1 MYKIREYSNQAKIIY
16 KKMEGVSS
24 VALGVWINAGS
35 RNEDAALGGVS
46 HFLEHLVFKGSR
58 RYSGDQ
64 IKESIEGVGGAL
76 NAFTSEE
83 NTCYYAK
90 FPGRY
95 LKKVLSVLS
104 DMAFYPL
111 LRPEDI
117 EKERTVIIEE
127 IKMYKDLPQ
136 YLVQEIFDELMWIG
150 HPLGRNIAGT
160 VETVSRLSRQ
170 QIQSYHH
177 KFYNPASVVIAC
189 AGDVDENILEK
200 FAGDSLIR
208 LGQGEASS
216 FEPFEMEQESF
227 RIKLVSKD
235 IEQTHIDLG
244 FPALSYSHKDRFVL
258 GVLHIILGGNMSS
271 RLFNE
276 VREKKGLAYA
286 IASHVKKLKD
296 SGAFLV
302 HAGIDNKNL
311 LETTKVVFDELY
323 KIKMQQVGK
332 DELKRAKDFYLGQL
346 EMGLDDSLEHMLWM
360 GDSLFGQGY
369 MMTKQ
374 EVFKMIKRVS
384 TADVLRLA
392 GDIFDWKKL
401 CFAAVGPGAGDA
413 QGKIADLAGSMVSR
427 DK

>member
-1 MYKIREYSNQAKIIY
+1 MYKIREYCNQARLVY
-16 KKMEGVSS
+16 KKIEGVSS
-24 VALGVWINAGS
+24 VALGIWIDTGS
-35 RNEDAALGGVS
+35 RNEDALIGGVS

-90 FPGRY
+90 FPSRY

-111 LRPEDI
+111 LKVEDI

-127 IKMYKDLPQ
+127 IKMYRDLPQ
-136 YLVQEIFDELMWIG
+136 YLVQEVFDELMWPQ

-170 QIQSYHH
+170 QIQDYHKKSYS
-177 KFYNPASVVIAC
+177 PGSVVVAC
-189 AGDVDENILEK
+189 AGDVDEKILEGFVGK
-200 FAGDSLIR
+200 LFSQFDR
-208 LGQGEASS
+208 NKTNS
-216 FEPFEMEQESF
+216 FEPFEAQQESS
-227 RIKLVSKD
+227 RVKLISKD

-244 FPALSYSHKDRFVL
+244 FPALNHSHKDRFVL
-258 GVLHIILGGNMSS
+258 GLLHVILGGNMSS

-276 VREKKGLAYA
+276 IREKKGLAYA
-286 IASHVKKLKD
+286 ISSHVKKLKD

-302 HAGIDNKNL
+302 HAGVDSRNL
-311 LETTKVVFDELY
+311 LEATKVVFCELD
-323 KIKMQQVGK
+323 KIKKQLVTDG
-332 DELKRAKDFYLGQL
+332 ELKRAKDFYLGQS
-346 EMGLDDSLEHMLWM
+346 EMALDDPLEHMLWM
-360 GDSLFGQGY
+360 GDSLLGLGY

-374 EVFKMIKRVS
+374 EVFKLIKRVS
-384 TADVLRLA
+384 AADILRLSR
-392 GDIFDWKKL
+392 DIFDWRRL
-401 CFAAVGPGAGDA
+401 CFAAVGPGASNA
-413 QGKIADLAGSMVSR
+413 QDQIMNLADSLC
-427 DK
+427 